1 MPRSDATVAR
11 ATYQGQ
17 AVGAVDAGDP
27 LARAVSRWAADLAAH
42 GPQAEPKTAAITPTH
57 DHRPWHER
65 LLRWA
70 S

>member
-1 MPRSDATVAR
+1 
-11 ATYQGQ
+11 
-17 AVGAVDAGDP
+17 VDAGDP

-42 GPQAEPKTAAITPTH
+42 GSQAEPKTAAITPTH